1 MKIGDIIKK
10 TTIKNVPHAM
20 GLVISM
26 SKQHILV
33 LRLSDGKL
41 KNWRKQIRD
50 MEVWSEG
57 RRFS

>member
-1 MKIGDIIKK
+1 MKIGDIIKYDS
-10 TTIKNVPHAM
+10 IFKNVPNAK

-26 SKQHILV
+26 SKQHVLV

-41 KNWRKQIRD
+41 KNWRTSKLD

-57 RRFS
+57 R

>member
-1 MKIGDIIKK
+1 MKIGDIIKYEP
-10 TTIKNVPHAM
+10 TFGPSLHGM
-20 GLVISM
+20 GLIIGT

-41 KNWRKQIRD
+41 KNWRKRPR

-57 RRFS
+57 RRSS

>member
-1 MKIGDIIKK
+1 MKIGDIIIYESALKS
-10 TTIKNVPHAM
+10 VPHAM
-20 GLVISM
+20 GLVIGM

-41 KNWRKQIRD
+41 KNWRKRTED

-57 RRFS
+57 R